1 VNAEINDNLHEPGD
15 AVPLRPLVTKRF
27 IPTVVPPAKPG
38 PRLLIAH
45 DPFDPHCE
53 KIRALRTELLLRRE
67 TVDEADIVV
76 VLSPCAGDGRSQLA
90 AELAIAFAQL
100 DRPTLLV
107 DADLRNPSQH
117 MLFNASNQIGL
128 AQAIAHANPQ
138 FRSVEGVKQLSLLTA
153 GPTPDNPL
161 ELLLDGRFTAM
172 MDEWRNMFDFVVVDT
187 APVTHYS
194 DGLAVANL
202 VKRVLAV
209 SRAKH
214 TPYKDSCEMLRRLQ
228 ATRSQIVGAV
238 INHF

>member
-1 VNAEINDNLHEPGD
+1 MSDDMQESSEPIY
-15 AVPLRPLVTKRF
+15 ARPSVTKRF
-27 IPTVVPPAKPG
+27 IPSVVPPARPS

-53 KIRALRTELLLRRE
+53 KIRALRTELLLRR
-67 TVDEADIVV
+67 VANDEADVIAL
-76 VLSPCAGDGRSQLA
+76 LSPCTSDGRSQLA

-117 MLFNASNQIGL
+117 ALFNASNQVGL
-128 AQAIAHANPQ
+128 AQAIVRGSPYYHT
-138 FRSVEGVKQLSLLTA
+138 VEGVRELSLLTA

-161 ELLLDGRFTAM
+161 ELLLDGRFAAM
-172 MDEWRNMFDFVVVDT
+172 IDEWRNTFDFVIVDT
-187 APVTHYS
+187 APVARYS
-194 DGLAVANL
+194 DGLAIANL
-202 VKRVLAV
+202 VKRVLPL

-214 TPYKDSCEMLRRLQ
+214 TPYKDSCDMLRRLE
-228 ATRSQIVGAV
+228 ATHSQIVGAV